1 MLDTHGRDRVHK
13 GYGALSHPGPAVI
26 VGRGRSV
33 VPTLETVA
41 ASAGVSRATVS
52 RVVNRSPTVSPQIRA
67 TVEEA
72 ISRLGY
78 VPNRAARS
86 LVTRRTDSVAVVMR
100 EPVEFG
106 FADPYLSSVVVAA
119 GQSLV
124 GTGVQL
130 VVMMAQDDDGHA
142 SLLEYVRA
150 GHVDGV
156 ILLSAHDGDPL
167 PSELA
172 RSGVPLVVGGRT
184 SRRLQGVPCVD
195 ADNVGGGALA
205 AGRLLST
212 GRKRLAILAGPADM
226 PSATDRLA
234 GFRNTLAAAG
244 HPADLVAY
252 GDWTR
257 ASGES
262 AMGELLRRDPGL
274 DGVFVASDLMATGA
288 LQALRSAGRRVPE
301 DVAVVGFDDID
312 MAAHTDPPLTT
323 VRQEPGESARTMVSM
338 LLSQV
343 RGEEAT
349 DSVTLPTRLI
359 VRRSG

>member
-1 MLDTHGRDRVHK
+1 MERSPTQPTSS
-13 GYGALSHPGPAVI
+13 GARRARPE
-26 VGRGRSV
+26 

-41 ASAGVSRATVS
+41 AAAGVSRATVS
-52 RVVNRSPTVSPQIRA
+52 RVVNHSPTVSPRIRA

-72 ISRLGY
+72 VSRLGY

-86 LVTRRTDSVAVVMR
+86 LVTRRTDSIAVVMR

-106 FADPYLSSVVVAA
+106 FADPYLSSLVVAA
-119 GQSLV
+119 SQSLV

-130 VVMMAQDDDGHA
+130 VVMMAQDDDTRS

-184 SRRLQGVPCVD
+184 SRRLPGVPFVD

-205 AGRLLST
+205 ARRLLDT
-212 GRKRLAILAGPADM
+212 GHRQIGIVAGPADM
-226 PSATDRLA
+226 PSATDRLT
-234 GFRNTLAAAG
+234 GFRSTLASAG
-244 HPADLVAY
+244 QAADLVAY

-257 ASGES
+257 ESGEQ
-262 AMGELLRRDPGL
+262 AMHALLQRDPGL
-274 DGVFVASDLMATGA
+274 DGVFVASDLMAMGA
-288 LQALRSAGRRVPE
+288 LQALRAAGRRVPD

-323 VRQEPGESARTMVSM
+323 VRQEAGESARVMVST
-338 LLSQV
+338 LLALV
-343 RGEEAT
+343 RGEDAAEP
-349 DSVTLPTRLI
+349 VTLPTRLV